1 MNGLIRASLGNP
13 HAVTVMSLT
22 FILIGALSLWNIP
35 IDILPVF
42 KSPAV
47 QTLTFYGGMSA
58 NSIANDISNRME
70 RWTGQANGTS
80 RQESRS
86 IIGASIVRNYFQG
99 DVDPNGALTQV
110 NSLSLAVI
118 PNLPPGTLPPVV
130 LPFDPTA
137 MTPVC
142 VVAVDSPDPANNESV
157 LYDVGRYEVRN
168 MIMSIPGAVAP
179 VVFGGKIR
187 AVMAYLDRQKMQARG
202 FSPLDVM
209 NALDASNVFLPSG
222 DGKFGDLDYVLD
234 SNSMFEKVDD
244 MGDIPLRYEN
254 GRAVYLRDVASPRDA
269 NYIQTNV
276 VRVNGKRE
284 VYIPVYRQLGASTLG
299 VVKKLGES
307 LKNFE
312 ERLTRSGISL
322 KLVMDQSVYVR
333 KSIEALVQE
342 GVLGAILCSLVIL
355 MFLGEIRMTA
365 IAIMTLPISIMAS
378 SAALYFAGPDDQ
390 RDDVGRHDAGDRS
403 HDR

>member
-22 FILIGALSLWNIP
+22 MIVLGVLSITKIP

-70 RWTGQANGTS
+70 RWTGQANGTR

-86 IIGASIVRNYFQG
+86 IIGASIVRNYFQE

-110 NSLSLAVI
+110 NSLSLGVL

-142 VVAVDSPDPANNESV
+142 VVAVDSPDPKNNESV

-168 MIMSIPGAVAP
+168 MIMGQPGAVAP
-179 VVFGGKIR
+179 VVYGGKIR
-187 AVMAYLDRQKMQARG
+187 AVMAYLDRLKMQARNL
-202 FSPLDVM
+202 SPIDVM
-209 NALDASNVFLPSG
+209 KALDAANVFLPSG
-222 DGKFGDLDYVLD
+222 DAKFGTTDFVLD
-234 SNSMFEKVDD
+234 SNSMYQKVED
-244 MGDIPLRYEN
+244 MADIPLRYES
-254 GRAVYLRDVASPRDA
+254 GRMLYLGDVATPKDA

-284 VYIPVYRQLGASTLG
+284 VYIPVYRQLGASTLK
-299 VVKKLGES
+299 VVSTLKAALGGMQ
-307 LKNFE
+307 
-312 ERLTRSGISL
+312 ERLSKSGISL
-322 KLVMDQSVYVR
+322 KPVMDQSVYVR

-342 GVLGAILCSLVIL
+342 GLLGAVLCSLVIL
-355 MFLGEIRMTA
+355 IFLGEWRMTG
-365 IAIMTLPISIMAS
+365 IAIMTLPISVL
-378 SAALYFAGPDDQ
+378 AATACLYL
-390 RDDVGRHDAGDRS
+390 
-403 HDR
+403 